1 MESKQLYGVMIPRQH
16 LLQLVSRMSS
26 EISTHSLA
34 QWLKI
39 ETNNKY
45 TIVPRG
51 FLVTLMD
58 VAETFAN
65 TDQVKA
71 LSSNW
76 NFEEMRGTWL

>member
-1 MESKQLYGVMIPRQH
+1 MQNKKIYGVMIPRQH
-16 LLQLVSRMSS
+16 LLQLASGMSS

-45 TIVPRG
+45 TIVPRD
-51 FLVTLMD
+51 FLVALMD

-65 TDQVKA
+65 TDQLNT